1 MIRPVKIKIFVF
13 LVFSLFLFSI
23 SEAVPSSIILNP
35 TLKNPRQLNVYQNAY
50 VEISNSFSSIL
61 YNITVSESL
70 SQKRVLSIRDFQ
82 SGQSFS
88 MSFSKAGEYEICYS
102 SKNDVN
108 VLRTCLQVDVL
119 QAKLIWFRIYIQK
132 VYSSK
137 PFS

>member
-1 MIRPVKIKIFVF
+1 MPSFASFFIWGYTLIRPAKIKLSVF
-13 LVFSLFLFSI
+13 LVFALFVFSAI
-23 SEAVPSSIILNP
+23 SEAVPSAIILNP
-35 TLKNPRQLNVYQNAY
+35 TLKKPRQLNIYQNAY

-102 SKNDVN
+102 SKKDVN

-119 QAKLIWFRIYIQK
+119 QAKLI
-132 VYSSK
+132 
-137 PFS
+137 